1 MLGSS
6 STVTRGPHLSCISLT
21 RDTWRWPRDVPEWHL
36 VPHAM
41 QLCKM
46 HLHLHWRFCFKA
58 HWRWLL
64 ARQFPGNVRKNWQ
77 KSMAITWNILSVLW
91 GTKLLSRSATVAQYA
106 GPRCVSVYWLTR
118 DARVLRRWFSKLLR
132 PDVSSSFTPASC
144 QPPLFRDPGTRRL
157 RGKGPP
163 LLHFSININISAFS
177 ADCWSTTA
185 HSQLS
190 LGPNFCA
197 NLSNDLMV
205 ICWDAADAALCISG
219 IPPVTM
225 CHNSGDWAW
234 EARELSVTG
243 DCFQIIKCWICRMWR
258 GQMTECTIVQSSP
271 QSTRKQSP
279 ITSICCWFWKLSIT
293 HCQYKSI

>member
-1 MLGSS
+1 MCFGEQSYWAEAPLWLSMLG
-6 STVTRGPHLSCISLT
+6 RGVCICVLA
-21 RDTWRWPRDVPEWHL
+21 DTWCPGIAPVILQTPEAWCL
-36 VPHAM
+36 
-41 QLCKM
+41 K
-46 HLHLHWRFCFKA
+46 
-58 HWRWLL
+58 
-64 ARQFPGNVRKNWQ
+64 QF
-77 KSMAITWNILSVLW
+77 
-91 GTKLLSRSATVAQYA
+91 Y
-106 GPRCVSVYWLTR
+106 
-118 DARVLRRWFSKLLR
+118 
-132 PDVSSSFTPASC
+132 PASC

-205 ICWDAADAALCISG
+205 ICWDAALCISG

-234 EARELSVTG
+234 EARATRHWRLFSNNKMLNMQNVARTDDRMHNCAILTTIHQKTITNNLNMLLVLKVIDNTLSV
-243 DCFQIIKCWICRMWR
+243 QINLICYLH
-258 GQMTECTIVQSSP
+258 S
-271 QSTRKQSP
+271 
-279 ITSICCWFWKLSIT
+279 
-293 HCQYKSI
+293 